1 MNLING
7 VLRNKRIYILLIM
20 AFLGGMN
27 HSRADY
33 NPIETLRNIDS
44 YFYENKYG
52 SSIFG
57 RVITDYFYLVMKE
70 KNKTINKTLI
80 DKINYDHALEMLQVL
95 KRKAKK
101 QSTGEKVSHDMTY
114 KEADEIHYLVM
125 LRNKI
130 PEEAWVLGVVFSVLD
145 ENEKEF
151 YWQKIMAASG
161 DRGHELSVIYSLMK
175 VMSEKEKKATK
186 KQKII
191 INKWYERMSK
201 TLASA
206 KS

>member
-1 MNLING
+1 MWLING
-7 VLRNKRIYILLIM
+7 ALRDKRIYILLIM

-27 HSRADY
+27 NSRADY
-33 NPIETLRNIDS
+33 NPVETLRNIDG
-44 YFYENKYG
+44 YFYEKKYG

-70 KNKTINKTLI
+70 KKKIINNALI
-80 DKINYDHALEMLQVL
+80 EKINYDHALEMLQVL
-95 KRKAKK
+95 KRKERK
-101 QSTGEKVSHDMTY
+101 QRTGEKVSHDMTY
-114 KEADEIHYLVM
+114 KEADELHYLVM

-130 PEEAWVLGVVFSVLD
+130 PEEAWVLGVAFSVLD
-145 ENEKEF
+145 KKEKEH

-175 VMSEKEKKATK
+175 VILEKEKKATK

-201 TLASA
+201 ILASA

>member
-20 AFLGGMN
+20 AFIGGMN

-70 KNKTINKTLI
+70 KNKPINKELM
-80 DKINYDHALEMLQVL
+80 DKLHYDHALETLTVL
-95 KRKAKK
+95 NSKLIK
-101 QSTGEKVSHDMTY
+101 QSTGKNVSRDMTY
-114 KEADEIHYLVM
+114 KEADELHYLVM

-145 ENEKEF
+145 EKQKEF
-151 YWQKIMAASG
+151 YWQKIMEASG
-161 DRGHELSVIYSLMK
+161 DRGQELSVIYSLMK
-175 VMSEKEKKATK
+175 VMLEKGKKGNEKKK
-186 KQKII
+186 
-191 INKWYERMSK
+191 NHN
-201 TLASA
+201 
-206 KS
+206 